1 MAIFKNTPPIV
12 TSGLVL
18 ALDAAN
24 PKSYVS
30 GSTNWFSLG
39 NPTLSG
45 SLINGPTFD
54 RGNGGSIKFD
64 GVNDYGSVV
73 SNQVIANDF
82 TFTVWAK
89 RDGDTATGIGGIFG
103 NHHHTELSGANL
115 FFRNSST
122 IVTIAAGNGATRPTF
137 EISIPRL
144 NPEWNFY
151 AIRYSG
157 TTYQLYFNGILLNS
171 RTAVVVQS
179 LNSNRYGIG
188 IWALSYLA
196 EYYLNG
202 KVSQCLSYTRALS
215 ADEILQNYNAT
226 KGRFGL

>member
-1 MAIFKNTPPIV
+1 MAVNTRNSIV
-12 TSGLVL
+12 TNGLVL
-18 ALDAAN
+18 ALDAGN
-24 PKSYVS
+24 TKSYTS

-39 NPTLSG
+39 NPALSG
-45 SLINGPTFD
+45 SLINGPTFSS
-54 RGNGGSIKFD
+54 GNGGSIKFD
-64 GVNDYGSVV
+64 GVNDYSSVV
-73 SNQVIANDF
+73 SNQVITNDF

-89 RDGDTATGIGGIFG
+89 RDGDTATGVGGIFG
-103 NHHHTELSGANL
+103 NHYHTELSGANL

-122 IVTIAAGNGATRPTF
+122 TVNIAAGNGATRPSF

-144 NPEWNFY
+144 NTEWNFY

-157 TTYQLYFNGILLNS
+157 TTYQLYFNGILLDS

-188 IWALSYLA
+188 VWALSYLA

-202 KVSQCLSYTRALS
+202 KISQCLSYTRALS
-215 ADEILQNYNAT
+215 ANEILQNYNAT
-226 KGRFGL
+226 KTRFGLQ

>member
-1 MAIFKNTPPIV
+1 MAFRYSPKIV
-12 TSGLVL
+12 TDGLVL
-18 ALDAAN
+18 YLDAAN
-24 PKSYVS
+24 TKSYVS
-30 GSTNWFSLG
+30 GSTTWNDISRGG
-39 NPTLSG
+39 NTGTLV
-45 SLINGPTFD
+45 NGPTFNS
-54 RGNGGSIKFD
+54 GNGGSIVFD
-64 GVNDYGSVV
+64 GTNDYGSVV
-73 SNQVIANDF
+73 SNQVITNDF

-103 NHHHTELSGANL
+103 NHYHTELSGANL

-122 IVTIAAGNGATRPTF
+122 TVNIAAGNGATRPSF
-137 EISIPRL
+137 EITIPRL
-144 NPEWNFY
+144 NTEWNFY

-188 IWALSYLA
+188 VWALSYLA

-215 ADEILQNYNAT
+215 DDEILQNYNAT
-226 KGRFGL
+226 KSRFGLT